1 MFIWKINFLSGSLTS
16 LMWYIEDMHHR
27 NKLPIIVGGTN
38 YYIESIL
45 WNVLIDTG
53 VNKSFIFSDY
63 KELLCSKT

>member
-1 MFIWKINFLSGSLTS
+1 
-16 LMWYIEDMHHR
+16 MHDR
-27 NKLPIIVGGTN
+27 KKLPIIVGGTN

-53 VNKSFIFSDY
+53 VNVSFNAFFDY